1 MKNRTTQVNQSITRR
16 GVIAILFALLVPILI
31 VVLGFSIDY
40 AHMQRT
46 RNEVRV
52 ISDLASKA
60 AADTLART
68 GGDIDLARDAA
79 KAVAAA
85 NTVAG
90 QPMALEDNQI
100 IFGRSD
106 EQANGSWTFT
116 PATNPPFNAVQVEAA
131 RDATSTDGPIP
142 LFFGQ
147 FYGNPDFETFQT
159 STASFRDLEVCLVLD
174 RSGSMKDRVEAEEID
189 SATRAA
195 RNCQVPAPFSR
206 WRSLDD
212 AVELFLDELDATP
225 VNERIAMVTF
235 SSVDSDDCSGTF
247 VGTDSTLN
255 APLTTNTGNIR
266 TAMDVMNTSIWN
278 GGTNVEAGLH
288 LGRTHLETTGQI
300 ANNRV
305 IIVLTDGKFN
315 RGLHPQDEAALAQA
329 AGITVH
335 TITFSEE
342 ANQAD
347 MILTAA
353 AGGGE
358 HYHAPDQETLEQVF
372 RRLAGSFAILTD

>member
-159 STASFRDLEVCLVLD
+159 STASFWTMPL
-174 RSGSMKDRVEAEEID
+174 
-189 SATRAA
+189 
-195 RNCQVPAPFSR
+195 NC
-206 WRSLDD
+206 SL
-212 AVELFLDELDATP
+212 T
-225 VNERIAMVTF
+225 NW
-235 SSVDSDDCSGTF
+235 
-247 VGTDSTLN
+247 TLH
-255 APLTTNTGNIR
+255 R
-266 TAMDVMNTSIWN
+266 
-278 GGTNVEAGLH
+278 
-288 LGRTHLETTGQI
+288 
-300 ANNRV
+300 
-305 IIVLTDGKFN
+305 
-315 RGLHPQDEAALAQA
+315 
-329 AGITVH
+329 
-335 TITFSEE
+335 
-342 ANQAD
+342 
-347 MILTAA
+347 
-353 AGGGE
+353 
-358 HYHAPDQETLEQVF
+358 
-372 RRLAGSFAILTD
+372 

>member
-1 MKNRTTQVNQSITRR
+1 
-16 GVIAILFALLVPILI
+16 
-31 VVLGFSIDY
+31 
-40 AHMQRT
+40 
-46 RNEVRV
+46 
-52 ISDLASKA
+52 
-60 AADTLART
+60 
-68 GGDIDLARDAA
+68 
-79 KAVAAA
+79 
-85 NTVAG
+85 
-90 QPMALEDNQI
+90 
-100 IFGRSD
+100 
-106 EQANGSWTFT
+106 
-116 PATNPPFNAVQVEAA
+116 
-131 RDATSTDGPIP
+131 
-142 LFFGQ
+142 
-147 FYGNPDFETFQT
+147 
-159 STASFRDLEVCLVLD
+159 
-174 RSGSMKDRVEAEEID
+174 
-189 SATRAA
+189 
-195 RNCQVPAPFSR
+195 
-206 WRSLDD
+206 
-212 AVELFLDELDATP
+212 LFLDELDATP